1 MENWEKRREGWG
13 PDLRDSQSVL
23 GAVEVAGHSEE
34 GELCSHGCHVEVG
47 HRVRERRGEE
57 RSERLLQ
64 ADRRDGVPNEGGS
77 NEHWREVGKIGAAC
91 DRKRTVDWLTVGI
104 RQGSQL
110 PGFPLRQMGGWGIIP
125 GGEMV

>member
-1 MENWEKRREGWG
+1 MDIG
-13 PDLRDSQSVL
+13 
-23 GAVEVAGHSEE
+23 SE
-34 GELCSHGCHVEVG
+34 
-47 HRVRERRGEE
+47 RGEE

-64 ADRRDGVPNEGGS
+64 ADRRDGVPDEGGS
-77 NEHWREVGKIGAAC
+77 NEHWREKGKIGVAC